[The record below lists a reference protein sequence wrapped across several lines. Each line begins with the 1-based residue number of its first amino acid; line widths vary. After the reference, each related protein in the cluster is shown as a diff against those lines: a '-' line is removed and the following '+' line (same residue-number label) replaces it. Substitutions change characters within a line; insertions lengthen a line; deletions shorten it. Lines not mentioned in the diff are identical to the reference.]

1 MLYKG
6 IAFSLSISLVVAY
19 LSDLFLYDA
28 KYTGVLALLH
38 FFINSIMLVLV
49 PTVQAVALW

>member
-6 IAFSLSISLVVAY
+6 VAFSLSISLVVAY

-28 KYTGVLALLH
+28 KYTGVPAALH
-38 FFINSIMLVLV
+38 FLMNSITLVLV